1 MKGMK
6 PWVFRQ
12 TDWLVPSVG
21 TSDGQHQAPHDIE
34 KSRPQSQTH
43 TGHLHPPLCLFQGK
57 ASLVP
62 HPPARRDRR
71 RQNFA
76 LPHLCKSKE
85 KMRGKRKTSF
95 LVCCAEPRAQSNPS
109 SPPTPRHLPAKQQ
122 HPWGLGC
129 ASGAERG
136 RGTWL
141 SGALM

>member
-1 MKGMK
+1 MGLSPVWGHRMGSTGLPLILKSPGPSPK
-6 PWVFRQ
+6 P
-12 TDWLVPSVG
+12 
-21 TSDGQHQAPHDIE
+21 
-34 KSRPQSQTH
+34 H

-76 LPHLCKSKE
+76 LPHLFKSRE

-95 LVCCAEPRAQSNPS
+95 LVCCAEPRAGSNTS
-109 SPPTPRHLPAKQQ
+109 LPPTPRHLPEEQQ
-122 HPWGLGC
+122 HPRGPGSP
-129 ASGAERG
+129 SGAERG
-136 RGTWL
+136 CGTWL